1 MERTIEVLNQLECE
15 GVFRR
20 YAIGGAVAVLF
31 YAEPVLTYDLDVFV
45 LLASEGSSGLV
56 DLSPIYRR
64 LAELGHHP
72 DREAVIVAG
81 VPVQV
86 IPAYNAL
93 VEEAVA
99 SANEVRFGDA
109 PTRVVGYEHLL
120 AIMAQTGRPKDR
132 ERLASLLEQRPPDAA
147 RLDSILGR
155 HGLADTWQVL
165 VGSRDGS

>member
-1 MERTIEVLNQLECE
+1 MERTIEVLNQLERE

-31 YAEPVLTYDLDVFV
+31 YAEPILTYDLDVFV

-56 DLSPIYRR
+56 DLSPIYQR

-72 DREAVIVAG
+72 DREAVMVAG

-86 IPAYNAL
+86 IPAYNPL

-99 SANEVRFGDA
+99 SAEEVRFGDA

-147 RLDSILGR
+147 RLDAVLRRHALVETWHALAGR
-155 HGLADTWQVL
+155 
-165 VGSRDGS
+165 RDGA

>member
-1 MERTIEVLNQLECE
+1 MERTIEVLNQLERE
-15 GVFRR
+15 GLIRR

-45 LLASEGSSGLV
+45 LLASEDSSGLV
-56 DLSPIYRR
+56 DLSPIFRR

-99 SANEVRFGDA
+99 SAEEVHFGHA

-132 ERLASLLEQRPPDAA
+132 ERLASLLEQRLPDAML
-147 RLDSILGR
+147 LDAILRR
-155 HGLADTWQVL
+155 HALLDTWRAL
-165 VGSRDGS
+165 AERRDGA

>member
-1 MERTIEVLNQLECE
+1 MERTIEVLNQLERE

-20 YAIGGAVAVLF
+20 YAIGDAVAVLF

-45 LLASEGSSGLV
+45 LPASEGSSELV

-86 IPAYNAL
+86 IPAYTPL

-99 SANEVRFGDA
+99 LAEEVRFGDA
-109 PTRVVGYEHLL
+109 RTRVVGYEHLL

-132 ERLASLLEQRPPDAA
+132 ERLSSRGRPTPHT
-147 RLDSILGR
+147 SMPF
-155 HGLADTWQVL
+155 
-165 VGSRDGS
+165 

>member
-1 MERTIEVLNQLECE
+1 MERTIEVLNQLERE
-15 GVFRR
+15 GVIRR

-31 YAEPVLTYDLDVFV
+31 HAEPVLTYDLDVFV
-45 LLASEGSSGLV
+45 LLASEGFSGLV

-64 LAELGHHP
+64 LAELGCHP

-93 VEEAVA
+93 VEEAVV
-99 SANEVRFGDA
+99 SAEEVRFGDA

-132 ERLASLLEQRPPDAA
+132 ERLASLLEQRPPETE
-147 RLDSILGR
+147 RLDAILRR
-155 HGLADTWQVL
+155 HALVDAWQVL
-165 VGSRDGS
+165 AGRRDGA

>member
-1 MERTIEVLNQLECE
+1 MERTIEVLNQLERE

-31 YAEPVLTYDLDVFV
+31 YAEPILTYDLDVFV

-56 DLSPIYRR
+56 DLSPIYQR

-72 DREAVIVAG
+72 DREAVIVVG

-86 IPAYNAL
+86 IPAYNPL
-93 VEEAVA
+93 VEDAVA
-99 SANEVRFGDA
+99 LAEEVRFGGA
-109 PTRVVGYEHLL
+109 TARVVGYEHLL

-132 ERLASLLEQRPPDAA
+132 ERLASLLDQRPPDTA
-147 RLDSILGR
+147 RLDAILRR
-155 HGLADTWQVL
+155 HALVETWQAL
-165 VGSRDGS
+165 TG

>member
-1 MERTIEVLNQLECE
+1 MERTIEVLNQLEQE
-15 GVFRR
+15 GLIRR

-99 SANEVRFGDA
+99 SAEEAHFGDA

-120 AIMAQTGRPKDR
+120 AIMTQTGRPKDR
-132 ERLASLLEQRPPDAA
+132 ERLASLLEQRPPDTG
-147 RLDSILGR
+147 RLDAILRR
-155 HGLADTWQVL
+155 HALVDSWQVL
-165 VGSRDGS
+165 AGRRDGT